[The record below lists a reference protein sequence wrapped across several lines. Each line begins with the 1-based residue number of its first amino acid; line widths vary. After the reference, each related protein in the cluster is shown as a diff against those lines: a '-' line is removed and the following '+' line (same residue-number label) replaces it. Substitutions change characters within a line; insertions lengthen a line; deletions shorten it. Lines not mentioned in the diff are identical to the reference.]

1 MRAEVRRLH
10 SPDVLDL
17 RGYTPPVSD
26 DFSVLIQILAGPLG
40 LDGEESF
47 DIEVL
52 TPKRLASRVAQK
64 GPVSGCHL
72 LIVECFDYA
81 SIEKWIHRAVTSCE
95 GSDWQEVAER
105 LGRVG
110 RWEFEDYS

>member
-47 DIEVL
+47 DIDVL

-72 LIVECFDYA
+72 LIVECLADQLRPGA
-81 SIEKWIHRAVTSCE
+81 RRPQIHP
-95 GSDWQEVAER
+95 QNPN
-105 LGRVG
+105 
-110 RWEFEDYS
+110 